1 MISNHYRPMLRSSVS
16 DSNSSTAIQQETIEA
31 EVPQVTS
38 ASGPR
43 PNVRMTASVH
53 RQMLDALAAGAF
65 IKEEAG
71 LLLGP
76 RNTDMATHFVR
87 DVHGEATPTSFT
99 LHTPSL
105 NDVIRR
111 FAQAEIELKGI
122 VHVHPPQ
129 CVCPSIGDRDYLN
142 RMFTHGNNR
151 PNGLFLFPI
160 ICERKVNCF
169 VVAWHGQA
177 VIQSADLLLL

>member
-1 MISNHYRPMLRSSVS
+1 MISLHHRPMLRSSVP

-31 EVPQVTS
+31 EVPQMAS
-38 ASGPR
+38 ACGPR
-43 PNVRMTASVH
+43 LHIRMTASVH
-53 RQMLDALAAGAF
+53 SQMLDTLAAGAF
-65 IKEEAG
+65 TKEEAG

-76 RNTDMATHFVR
+76 RNTDIATHFVR

-99 LHTPSL
+99 LHIQSL

-111 FAQAEIELKGI
+111 FAQVEIELKGI

-129 CVCPSIGDRDYLN
+129 CVRPSIGDRDYLN

-151 PNGLFLFPI
+151 PNGHFLFPI
-160 ICERKVNCF
+160 ICDRKVNCF